1 VPTPTRRTDA
11 GEGRTSVLRY
21 VLTFR
26 WANVLSEVAGLLSAA
41 ALLAATGIMLHAVMS
56 RYLLGRPTVWQTE
69 LSIYL
74 LMFVAFVGAAYG
86 LKHHAHVGVDLLVD
100 RLQDR
105 GRLIVRVITTTLVLL
120 LVCAVAW
127 TAGHEWHEAYEG
139 GWRSPTAWRAP
150 LSVVYAILPIGMVLV
165 ACQLMAFLIEGVM
178 ALLGRGDPH
187 QAAALLSQGHAEL
200 SAATGSSVAG
210 ITDEALDR
218 PAGDAGP
225 GPARATGV
233 QREQT

>member
-1 VPTPTRRTDA
+1 VSSSTARVDVD
-11 GEGRTSVLRY
+11 EGRVSPLRY

-26 WANVLSEVAGLLSAA
+26 WANVLSEIAGLLSAV
-41 ALLAATGIMLHAVMS
+41 ALLAATGVMLHAVTS

-105 GRLIVRVITTTLVLL
+105 GRLVVRLITSTFALL
-120 LVCAVAW
+120 LVLAVAW
-127 TAGHEWHEAYEG
+127 SAGHEWYEAYEG

-150 LSVVYAILPIGMVLV
+150 LSIVYAILPIGMILV
-165 ACQLMAFLIEGVM
+165 ACQLIAFLIEGVM
-178 ALLGRGDPH
+178 ALLGRGDPR

-200 SAATGSSVAG
+200 SAATGSAVAG
-210 ITDEALDR
+210 ITDQALDR
-218 PAGDAGP
+218 PVGDAGP
-225 GPARATGV
+225 TSTRDAE
-233 QREQT
+233 RERP